1 MKLTLGSGI
10 CKMFEEHK
18 IENTGFWNS
27 KKVLVTGGSGFLGSV
42 VVEKLRE
49 FGAQSV
55 IVPRKV
61 EYDLRDKKSIM
72 QLFEST
78 NPDYLIHLAAHVGGI
93 GANRKYPGE
102 FFYDNA
108 VMGIE
113 LIEQARLHEVAKTL
127 IVGTVCSYPSNTPS
141 PFNEN
146 DFWNGFPEVTN
157 APYGIAKKMLL
168 VQAQAYRQ
176 QYGMN
181 IVYAIPVNLYGPNDN
196 FEIDSSHVIPAL
208 IRKFLDARENGK
220 NEVVNW
226 GTGQATREFL
236 YVDDCA
242 DGLISCMQ
250 YYNSEDPVNI
260 GSGEEISI
268 SNLSNKIQSII
279 GYNGIVKWNSAMPDG
294 QLKRHLD
301 TQKAHKKFGFKA
313 KIPLDTGLKKT
324 IDWYKG
330 L

>member
-1 MKLTLGSGI
+1 MSDIDTTNDTS
-10 CKMFEEHK
+10 
-18 IENTGFWNS
+18 FWNS
-27 KKVLVTGGSGFLGSV
+27 KKVLVTGGSGFLGRV
-42 VVEKLRE
+42 VVKKLRK
-49 FGAQSV
+49 FGLESV
-55 IVPRKV
+55 IVPRSV
-61 EYDLRDKKSIM
+61 DYDLRDRSVIAH
-72 QLFEST
+72 LLEST
-78 NPDYLIHLAAHVGGI
+78 KPDYLIHLAAHVGGI
-93 GANRKYPGE
+93 GANRRYPGE

-108 VMGIE
+108 IMGVE
-113 LIEQARLHEVAKTL
+113 LIEQARVYGVEKTL
-127 IVGTVCSYPSNTPS
+127 IAGTVCSYPSNAPS
-141 PFNEN
+141 PFRESE
-146 DFWNGFPEVTN
+146 FWNGFPEITN

-181 IVYAIPVNLYGPNDN
+181 IIYTIPVNLYGPNDN
-196 FEIDSSHVIPAL
+196 FEMDSSHVIPAL
-208 IRKFLDARENGK
+208 IRKFIDARDNNK
-220 NEVVNW
+220 QEVVNW

-268 SNLSNKIQSII
+268 SKLSTMIKEIV
-279 GYNGIVKWNSAMPDG
+279 GYDGTVKWNSSMPDG

-301 TQKAHKKFGFKA
+301 TDKAYKDFGFKSE
-313 KIPLDTGLKKT
+313 ISLETGLKKT
-324 IDWYKG
+324 IDWYEC